1 MDKIKKLPAIIAGT
15 LLALSSTIL
24 AVNGTVNAPSGLVL
38 RGEPEKNGSIIT
50 TVEDKAQVEVIE
62 ESGEWYKVKYNG
74 QEGYLFGQYVAVE
87 EDVTPAT
94 PTEQPTENPTTNEGE
109 NTNTQTVNEIEMYMV
124 PVLTASPIKVVPKE
138 TPLTVQR
145 TITNWSYVTDGT
157 DEGWVRTA
165 LINGTV
171 ITAPASEETPAPEQ
185 NEPTPAT
192 ETKPEENP
200 AEQPENK
207 PEEKPTE
214 TPATTAPND
223 NSSEGEKTTTAKRG
237 EITVKS
243 ANVRKTAATSSDIV
257 TNLTLGTQFE
267 INAETTEWYK
277 IKYTAGNGTVYE
289 GYIYKN
295 LMKVVQ

>member
-1 MDKIKKLPAIIAGT
+1 MDKIKKLPTIIAGT
-15 LLALSSTIL
+15 LLVLSSTIL

-50 TVEDKAQVEVIE
+50 TVTDKAQVEVIE
-62 ESGEWYKVKYNG
+62 QSGEWYKVKYNG
-74 QEGYLFGQYVAVE
+74 QEGYLFGQYVSVE
-87 EDVTPAT
+87 EEIPPVTS
-94 PTEQPTENPTTNEGE
+94 QENPATNEGE
-109 NTNTQTVNEIEMYMV
+109 IPNTQTGTTNEIEMYMV

-171 ITAPASEETPAPEQ
+171 ITEPASEETPAPE
-185 NEPTPAT
+185 
-192 ETKPEENP
+192 TKPEENP
-200 AEQPENK
+200 ESQPGNK

-214 TPATTAPND
+214 TPATITPTD
-223 NSSEGEKTTTAKRG
+223 NSSETEKPSTAKRG

-243 ANVRKTAATSSDIV
+243 ANVRKTAATSSEIV

-267 INAETTEWYK
+267 INSETTEWYK